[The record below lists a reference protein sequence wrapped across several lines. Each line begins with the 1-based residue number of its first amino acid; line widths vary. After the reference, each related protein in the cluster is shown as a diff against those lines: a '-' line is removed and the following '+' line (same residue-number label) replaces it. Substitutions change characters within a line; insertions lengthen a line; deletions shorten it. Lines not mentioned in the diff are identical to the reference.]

1 MHGNAF
7 NWLSFVPGL
16 DVHEYGHVFL
26 AVLIMALLLIFTLI
40 ARLQL
45 NAAIKREDQGLVP
58 DSKLTI
64 RNFFEIIAEA
74 LYDLAVNVMGKHNA
88 ERHFPLIAT
97 LFIFILSCNLI
108 GMVPGLLP
116 PTENLNT
123 TLSFGL
129 FVFIYY
135 TAAGIKEGGFGY
147 FKHFFGPVWWLAWLI
162 FPIEIAS
169 NLFRPISLALR
180 LRGNIMGDHVVLG
193 VFNELTH
200 IGIPIIFYAMGLFV
214 CLIQGMFPFLI
225 DLYHHELHTNSAI
238 ILKPTS

>member
-16 DVHEYGHVFL
+16 DVGHYGHVFL
-26 AVLIMALLLIFTLI
+26 AILIMVLLLVFTLI
-40 ARLQL
+40 ARVQL

-74 LYDLAVNVMGKHNA
+74 LYDLAVSVMGKHNA

-97 LFIFILSCNLI
+97 LFIFILSCNLV
-108 GMVPGLLP
+108 GMIPGLLP

-135 TAAGIKEGGFGY
+135 TAVGIKDSGLGY

-200 IGIPIIFYAMGLFV
+200 IGVPIIFYAMGLFV
-214 CLIQGMFPFLI
+214 CLIQAFVFCLLTMVYISLAS
-225 DLYHHELHTNSAI
+225 HHEEH
-238 ILKPTS
+238 